1 MKKENIVVIKP
12 MKGLFE
18 LNLKELFSYKDL
30 LVMFVKRD
38 FISVYKQTILGPFWL
53 FIQPLLMSVTMTIV
67 FSGFAEIPTGEIP
80 PILFYLGGLTLWNYF
95 SNCLTN
101 TANTFIT
108 NKNIFGKVY
117 FPRLII
123 PISVCISGL
132 VRIALQLVMFFIF
145 WAYYWNTTDLIEPNA
160 VAFLLPVL
168 IFLLAGISLGFGI
181 IFSSLTT
188 KYRDFTFLLGF
199 GIQLL
204 MYATPVIYPTT
215 IIPEKYKWLIHANPI
230 TPIINTFKHGFLNSK
245 GFEFSPFD
253 LLYSFAFMLVLLFIG
268 VLMFN
273 KVEQKFMDT
282 V

>member
-1 MKKENIVVIKP
+1 MSKNRTVIIKP
-12 MKGLFE
+12 QRSLFD
-18 LNLKELFSYKDL
+18 LNIKEIFTHKDL

-38 FISVYKQTILGPFWL
+38 FISIYKQTILGPFWVFL
-53 FIQPLLMSVTMTIV
+53 QPLLTSVTFTIV
-67 FSGFAEIPTGEIP
+67 FSGFAEIPTNGVP

-123 PISVCISGL
+123 PISVTISGL
-132 VRIALQLVMFFIF
+132 IRIGLQLIMFFGF
-145 WAYYWNTTDLIEPNA
+145 WFYYWKTTELIEPNA

-199 GIQLL
+199 GIQLF
-204 MYATPVIYPTT
+204 MYATPVIYPTD
-215 IIPEKYKWLIHANPI
+215 IIPKQFQWLIHLNPI
-230 TPIINTFKHGFLNSK
+230 TPIINTFKHGFLNAK
-245 GFEFSPFD
+245 GFEFNPMD
-253 LLYSFAFMLVLLFIG
+253 LMYSFGFMVVVLFVGML
-268 VLMFN
+268 LFN